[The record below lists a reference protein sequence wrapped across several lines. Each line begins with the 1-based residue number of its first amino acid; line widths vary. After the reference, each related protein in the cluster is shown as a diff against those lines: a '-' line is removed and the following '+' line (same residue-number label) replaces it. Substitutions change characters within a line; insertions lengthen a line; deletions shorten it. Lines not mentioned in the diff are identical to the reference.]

1 MQYMHLCSFIYRC
14 VSSVLVICTPH
25 NEKETMHYFPFQEN
39 QLDAEND
46 CLPPAEIA
54 AEEDTCLIKMK
65 FLFLFI
71 LGVK

>member
-1 MQYMHLCSFIYRC
+1 MIS
-14 VSSVLVICTPH
+14 TPH

-39 QLDAEND
+39 QLDAQKD
-46 CLPPAEIA
+46 CLPLAEMA

-71 LGVK
+71 LEKKALSPNKG